1 MIIGFMIISSMI
13 FIILGLF
20 GGNLLLFLNI
30 TDPLR
35 DNNSLMS
42 ASITV
47 ISCMFAFMLMIIDFL
62 APSEF
67 MKWHDFNKLFILGIV
82 NLVYF
87 IVNLIIKIIR
97 H

>member
-1 MIIGFMIISSMI
+1 MIVNSIIISSMI

-30 TDPLR
+30 TDPLQ
-35 DNNSLMS
+35 DNKSLIS
-42 ASITV
+42 TSITV
-47 ISCMFAFMLMIIDFL
+47 ISCMFALMLMIITVL

-67 MKWHDFNKLFILGIV
+67 LKWHDFDKLFILGLV

-87 IVNLIIKIIR
+87 IINLIVKIVR